1 MQNWYKVA
9 EKQSID
15 KNGCKVVYFKRQEV
29 VIFKYQECYFALGNN
44 CPHRK
49 APLSAGEII
58 DGVLTC
64 PWHGARFD
72 LATGKGL
79 PGPHQAE
86 IQSYHVKEQNGAVF
100 LAVKE
105 KGQ

>member
-49 APLSAGEII
+49 APLSAGEMAAPTERAMP
-58 DGVLTC
+58 VT
-64 PWHGARFD
+64 PAAAERSSGATT
-72 LATGKGL
+72 AM
-79 PGPHQAE
+79 
-86 IQSYHVKEQNGAVF
+86 V
-100 LAVKE
+100 
-105 KGQ
+105 